1 MALQIFSWI
10 VKDGRS
16 VSGQKQMCC
25 NRVSAF
31 VRWHCSSFVFA
42 KRGFELSCWLV
53 LVSVEFTNCR
63 HSMTPYVWGFVQWPI
78 RDPGSRAAKSRSW
91 VKFRFLDQI
100 SKRPCQPDMLL
111 DFILSM
117 SIYSDSHCTK
127 PDVGCS

>member
-1 MALQIFSWI
+1 MLDLNLLQEEAFQYAIPPNISGRTVNCLDNLKFQTLQII
-10 VKDGRS
+10 
-16 VSGQKQMCC
+16 
-25 NRVSAF
+25 
-31 VRWHCSSFVFA
+31 
-42 KRGFELSCWLV
+42 
-53 LVSVEFTNCR
+53 
-63 HSMTPYVWGFVQWPI
+63 TPNVWGFVQWPI

-100 SKRPCQPDMLL
+100 SKKPCQPDMLL